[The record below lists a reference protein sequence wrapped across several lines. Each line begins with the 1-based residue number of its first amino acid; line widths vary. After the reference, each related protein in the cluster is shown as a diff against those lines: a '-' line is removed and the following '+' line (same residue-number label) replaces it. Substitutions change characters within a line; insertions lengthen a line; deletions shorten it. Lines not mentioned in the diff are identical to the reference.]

1 MTTAEAHAADAAGDQ
16 PGARVPAPILA
27 IAAAALLAAFFPT
40 VRGLAETWL
49 SSSSFHHGLLVA
61 PIALWLCLRLGP
73 PQEAARTWPPA
84 IAAILGGLIA
94 WLVGRAA
101 NVNLIDQVAFVSVLI
116 AAVALLFGPAY
127 LRRWAFPLAFL
138 YFMVPFGGG
147 VLPLLQDLAA
157 GGVIALLKVSGVAAS
172 LDGVM
177 IRAAGGRFEI
187 AEACAGLN
195 FLIAAVMIAALFA
208 HLAFSS
214 ARKILLF
221 VVFAAGFALAANIL
235 RAYLV
240 ILAAT
245 LSEGRIAIGA
255 DHFLFGWVF
264 YGVLLLVLIMIG
276 RRFADAARD
285 PVERGMW
292 ATPEDRQERSLRRIP
307 AAVVAS
313 LALVVCGA
321 AYGRFVIDRAP
332 EAEAP
337 SFLPLFNAPGWRALP
352 PAEVWRARLGH
363 ADRVVQALYQS
374 GSLSVQI
381 NAAYFTHDREGAE
394 IAGYDTRSYDGHE
407 WRRISR
413 RKEPFLAFGAPRTL
427 DVDTIENEAGARL
440 DTITL
445 YWLDDAIIADPVALK
460 IRQAQARLVGRQKR
474 GGAVV
479 IAAHSLPLEGG
490 LKAIRVFLRD
500 VEPLDLWL
508 ARIDAR
514 HID

>member
-1 MTTAEAHAADAAGDQ
+1 MTTAEAHAADAAGD
-16 PGARVPAPILA
+16 PPRARGPAPMLA
-27 IAAAALLAAFFPT
+27 IAAAVLLAAFFPT
-40 VRGLAETWL
+40 VRGLFETWL

-84 IAAILGGLIA
+84 IMGVLGGLTL

-101 NVNLIDQVAFVSVLI
+101 NVNLIEQLAFVSVLI
-116 AAVALLFGPAY
+116 ASVALLLGPAY
-127 LRRWAFPLAFL
+127 SRRWAFPLAFL

-147 VLPLLQDLAA
+147 FAPFLQDVAA
-157 GGVIALLKVSGVAAS
+157 GGVIALLKASGVAAS

-177 IRAAGGRFEI
+177 IATVGGRFEI

-195 FLIAAVMIAALFA
+195 FLIAAAMIAALFA
-208 HLAFSS
+208 HLAFSH
-214 ARKILLF
+214 ARKVVVF

-245 LSEGRIAIGA
+245 LSEGRIAIGS

-264 YGVLLLVLIMIG
+264 YGALLFVLIMIG
-276 RRFADAARD
+276 RRFADPVRK
-285 PVERGMW
+285 PVERGSW
-292 ATPEDRQERSLRRIP
+292 AAPEDRREHALRRMP
-307 AAVVAS
+307 AAVAVS
-313 LALVVCGA
+313 LAFVLCGA
-321 AYGRFVIDRAP
+321 AYGRFVIDRGAG
-332 EAEAP
+332 AEAP
-337 SFLPLFNAPGWRALP
+337 SFLPLFSAPGWRALP
-352 PAEVWRARLGH
+352 PAEVWRAPLGH

-374 GSLSVQI
+374 GSLSVQL

-413 RKEPFLAFGAPRTL
+413 RREPFLAFGAMRAL
-427 DVDTIENEAGARL
+427 DVDTIENETGARL

-445 YWLDDAIIADPVALK
+445 YWLEDAILADPAALK
-460 IRQAQARLVGRQKR
+460 IRQARARLVGKQKR
-474 GGAVV
+474 GGAIV
-479 IAAHSLPLEGG
+479 IAASSLPPEGG
-490 LKAIRVFLRD
+490 IKAISVFLRD

-514 HID
+514 RID

>member
-1 MTTAEAHAADAAGDQ
+1 MTTAEAHAADAPGDH
-16 PGARVPAPILA
+16 PRGPAPALA
-27 IAAAALLAAFFPT
+27 IAAAVLLAAFFPT
-40 VRGLAETWL
+40 LRGLVETWL

-61 PIALWLCLRLGP
+61 PIALWLALRLGP

-84 IAAILGGLIA
+84 IVGVLGGLA
-94 WLVGRAA
+94 VWLVGRAA
-101 NVNLIDQVAFVSVLI
+101 NVNLVEQIAFVSVLI
-116 AAVALLFGPAY
+116 AAVALLLGPAY

-147 VLPLLQDLAA
+147 FAPFLQDVAA
-157 GGVIALLKVSGVAAS
+157 GGVIALLKASGVAAS
-172 LDGVM
+172 ADGVM
-177 IRAAGGRFEI
+177 IATAGGRFEI

-245 LSEGRIAIGA
+245 LSEGRIAIGSN
-255 DHFLFGWVF
+255 HFLFGWVF
-264 YGVLLLVLIMIG
+264 YGALLLVLIMIG
-276 RRFADAARD
+276 RRFADSVRKPAERWAWAAPADRR
-285 PVERGMW
+285 ER
-292 ATPEDRQERSLRRIP
+292 ALLRMP
-307 AAVVAS
+307 AVVAAS
-313 LALVVCGA
+313 LALVVCSA

-352 PAEVWRARLGH
+352 PAEVWRAPLGH

-374 GSLSVQI
+374 GDLSVQI
-381 NAAYFTHDREGAE
+381 NAAYFTHDRKGAE

-413 RKEPFLAFGAPRTL
+413 RKEPFLAFGAMRAL

-445 YWLDDAIIADPVALK
+445 YWLDEAIIADPVALK
-460 IRQAQARLVGRQKR
+460 IRQAQARLIGKQKR
-474 GGAVV
+474 GGAIV
-479 IAAHSLPLEGG
+479 IAAHSRPPEDG